1 MELPA
6 ARRAGHEQII
16 AEVGEALG
24 EATFAAA
31 WAEGRADPTS
41 LVAAALAA
49 RDAAAAVST
58 RNEDELHGGISEL
71 SARERDVL
79 RLLALGRTDREI
91 ADALYVTRRT
101 ASKHVSAILAKLGVR
116 SRTAAAAIAHR
127 DRFA

>member
-1 MELPA
+1 
-6 ARRAGHEQII
+6 
-16 AEVGEALG
+16 
-24 EATFAAA
+24 
-31 WAEGRADPTS
+31 
-41 LVAAALAA
+41 
-49 RDAAAAVST
+49 
-58 RNEDELHGGISEL
+58 
-71 SARERDVL
+71 VL